1 MVAMAPQV
9 TMFIVIVVIVVFMF
23 LVTACN
29 GDEGPGAEAAVNL
42 PVAESTDNAQSF
54 PPIKIIVCDSFDLTT
69 SSFQFCYFR
78 ACVTQSVIASNCDA
92 NNTYAHCGTGSIS
105 FELVDL
111 NALVTVASSTGL
123 ESANSSDCVCSRL
136 SYNVPRKVVIPF
148 PPPIGGNI
156 SASVP
161 TCRAFA
167 LRQMCARPMPMTA
180 SNNLRATTTTAEAFG
195 DTSCAGTA
203 TVTIATAR
211 SPTAEPTSS
220 PTGVATV
227 FPTSSVSSVATDTPS
242 ACGTAPVATAEMT
255 APEWLAAAAVIP
267 RSEARQP
274 VSATSTEYSF
284 PFVSVLPLSSRS
296 LPPQGT
302 VKVIPS
308 HSRHPV
314 VEDDDRGALENADTQ
329 QLSAV
334 PVLPPAIQN
343 VTFLP
348 VVRITFP
355 PLGFPPIQWPI
366 SIPLLWNKQPQPLA
380 HAQIQ
385 AQAFTSVGH
394 RLVSNLLPLPPI
406 PLPVTIPP
414 DAVALNEDSFT
425 DDLLPIHLHVSLS
438 FPFAVETQRIP
449 FTLPP
454 IPSPVLPPL
463 PPVQW
468 PVSLPIPIHPPVAD
482 IVTQQM
488 HWPHPRWP
496 ISFPMAQHD
505 AVPIPPEPAVKEE
518 DDEVIPV

>member
-1 MVAMAPQV
+1 MVVMAPQV

-23 LVTACN
+23 LVTVCN
-29 GDEGPGAEAAVNL
+29 GDECPRAEAAVSL

-123 ESANSSDCVCSRL
+123 ASANNSGCMCSRL
-136 SYNVPRKVVIPF
+136 SYDVPRKVVIPF

-180 SNNLRATTTTAEAFG
+180 SNNLRATTATAEAIG
-195 DTSCAGTA
+195 DTSC
-203 TVTIATAR
+203 ATAR
-211 SPTAEPTSS
+211 SPTAKPTSS

-227 FPTSSVSSVATDTPS
+227 FPTSSMSSVATDTPS

-267 RSEARQP
+267 RSEARKP
-274 VSATSTEYSF
+274 VSATSTEYNF
-284 PFVSVLPLSSRS
+284 PFVSVLPLSSCS
-296 LPPQGT
+296 LPPQGM

-314 VEDDDRGALENADTQ
+314 VEDDGSGAVENAGAQ
-329 QLSAV
+329 ELSAV
-334 PVLPPAIQN
+334 PVLPPAIRN
-343 VTFLP
+343 VTFPP
-348 VVRITFP
+348 VVRVTFP

-385 AQAFTSVGH
+385 AEPLKSVGH
-394 RLVSNLLPLPPI
+394 RLVSNLPPLPPI

-438 FPFAVETQRIP
+438 FPFAVETQRLP

-482 IVTQQM
+482 IEAQQM

-496 ISFPMAQHD
+496 ISFPLAQHD
-505 AVPIPPEPAVKEE
+505 AVPIPPAPAVKEE
-518 DDEVIPV
+518 DDEVMPV